1 MAASSNELLTGLAV
15 KTVLSYVIAILNED
29 QKQTLM
35 RLAETRA
42 MNFDEI
48 ESDSTSKEELR
59 AAADT
64 VNDII
69 EEIVKTGVGQE

>member
-1 MAASSNELLTGLAV
+1 MAAPSNELLTGLAV

-29 QKQTLM
+29 QKQTLR

>member
-1 MAASSNELLTGLAV
+1 MASPSNELLTGLAV

>member
-1 MAASSNELLTGLAV
+1 
-15 KTVLSYVIAILNED
+15 
-29 QKQTLM
+29 
-35 RLAETRA
+35 
-42 MNFDEI
+42 MNFDEL

-69 EEIVKTGVGQE
+69 EEIVKTGCGQG

>member
-1 MAASSNELLTGLAV
+1 MAAPSNELLTGLAV

>member
-1 MAASSNELLTGLAV
+1 
-15 KTVLSYVIAILNED
+15 
-29 QKQTLM
+29 
-35 RLAETRA
+35 
-42 MNFDEI
+42 MNFDEL

-69 EEIVKTGVGQE
+69 EESGFEGLGINAVAAKAKVSKMLIYRYFNSLDDFPNSRRAIISC

>member
-1 MAASSNELLTGLAV
+1 MAAPSNELLTGLAV
-15 KTVLSYVIAILNED
+15 KTVLSYVIEILNED
-29 QKQTLM
+29 QKQILM
-35 RLAETRA
+35 RLAETRS
-42 MNFDEI
+42 MNFDGI
-48 ESDSTSKEELR
+48 ESNSTSKEELR

>member
-1 MAASSNELLTGLAV
+1 
-15 KTVLSYVIAILNED
+15 
-29 QKQTLM
+29 
-35 RLAETRA
+35 
-42 MNFDEI
+42 MNFDGI
-48 ESDSTSKEELR
+48 ESNSTSKEELR

>member
-1 MAASSNELLTGLAV
+1 MAAPSNELLTGLAV

-35 RLAETRA
+35 RLAGTRS
-42 MNFDEI
+42 MNFDEL

-59 AAADT
+59 AAAET

-69 EEIVKTGVGQE
+69 EDIVKTGCGQG

>member
-1 MAASSNELLTGLAV
+1 MAAPSNELLTGLAV

-59 AAADT
+59 AAAET

-69 EEIVKTGVGQE
+69 EEIVKTGCGQG

>member
-1 MAASSNELLTGLAV
+1 MAAPSNELLTGLAV
-15 KTVLSYVIAILNED
+15 KTVLSYVIAILYED

-35 RLAETRA
+35 RLAETRS

>member
-1 MAASSNELLTGLAV
+1 MAAPSNELLTGLAV

-29 QKQTLM
+29 QKQILM
-35 RLAETRA
+35 RLAETRS
-42 MNFDEI
+42 MNFDGI

>member
-1 MAASSNELLTGLAV
+1 MAAPSNELLTGLAV

-35 RLAETRA
+35 RLAETRS

>member
-1 MAASSNELLTGLAV
+1 MAAPSNELLTGLAV

-48 ESDSTSKEELR
+48 ESDSTTKEELR

>member
-1 MAASSNELLTGLAV
+1 MAAPSNELLTGLAV

-29 QKQTLM
+29 QKQILM
-35 RLAETRA
+35 RLAETRS
-42 MNFDEI
+42 MNFDGI
-48 ESDSTSKEELR
+48 ESNSTSKEELR

>member
-1 MAASSNELLTGLAV
+1 MAAPSNELLTGLAV

-29 QKQTLM
+29 QKQILM
-35 RLAETRA
+35 RLAETRS
-42 MNFDEI
+42 MNFDGI
-48 ESDSTSKEELR
+48 ESNSTSKEELR
-59 AAADT
+59 ATADT

>member
-1 MAASSNELLTGLAV
+1 MAAPSNELLTGLAV
-15 KTVLSYVIAILNED
+15 KTVLSYLIAILNED

-35 RLAETRA
+35 RLAETRS

>member
-1 MAASSNELLTGLAV
+1 MAAPSNELLTGLAV
-15 KTVLSYVIAILNED
+15 KTVLSYVIAILYED

-35 RLAETRA
+35 RLAETRS

-48 ESDSTSKEELR
+48 EGDSTSKEELR